1 MLRNYFL
8 TAWRNLWKNKFFSAI
23 NIFGLSLGIAAFL
36 LIANYLRYEYSYDD
50 FHVNKQR
57 LFRVP
62 MKISEIGGKEQ
73 TFAFTYPA
81 VAPAL
86 KKDFPEIEE
95 AIRFRKQ
102 WGVIK
107 KGEIKL
113 VENQAIFFVD
123 RPVFKMFSFQFIRGN
138 AATAF
143 TNLNDV
149 VITESTAEKYFG
161 KEDPVGKTINY
172 RNEDYVVKAILKDPP
187 GNSHLRFNFLFNY
200 EKYVQYAKSFG
211 SDAEGSWGWSDY
223 YTYILLK
230 PGTSPETVEAKLP
243 AFTQRYLGSEMKE
256 RGYNLTFQ
264 LQPIK
269 DIHLRS
275 VYDYEL
281 DGNGNFTYLKYLA
294 IAAFFILFIAWIN
307 YINLSTAKSF
317 DRSKEVGLR
326 KVIGANKLQ
335 LVRQFLA
342 ESAILNLL
350 AIVFAVL
357 IMKFS
362 LPAFSSLVEKQVED
376 LSASGWLFWVFAIGV
391 ALSGSLLAGFYP
403 AFVLSSF
410 KPIQALRISAARSS
424 GHNKNFLRK
433 FLVIVQFTAAI
444 ILIAGAIGYYS
455 QLRFMSTRDL
465 GVNID
470 QTLVLEQS
478 VNQDSSSL
486 HSIQSFINELEAN
499 PSIHTVTAST
509 SVPGGEVGGSAG
521 FAIKNSLAEK
531 RCRVFGIDNKFIDAY
546 GLAIIAGRKFTND
559 QPATDT
565 SRMLNVILNETASK
579 VFGFASPQVA
589 IGQLIDGA
597 GFHCKV
603 IGVVKDY
610 HQESLRQTF
619 DPIVFYPDQEINF
632 GNYSIKYSSADP
644 SSMVAFVKE
653 KWNTRFPD
661 SPFQFVFL
669 DQYFNS
675 QYNNDRLFA
684 TVLTLFTVLAIVIA
698 CLGLF
703 GLSLYTITR
712 RNKEI
717 SIRKVLGATV
727 FEITTLVTKDY
738 MRLVLFAGIV
748 AVPIAWWL
756 LHNWLQDYAFH
767 ITIGWWFFLI
777 PLTLIS
783 LIALG
788 TVLYQSLRA
797 AVANPVKSLKA
808 E

>member
-23 NIFGLSLGIAAFL
+23 NIFGLSVGIASFL
-36 LIANYLRYEYSYDD
+36 LIANYLRFEYSYDD
-50 FHVNKQR
+50 FHVNNDR
-57 LFRVP
+57 LFRIP
-62 MKISEIGGKEQ
+62 MKISEHGGKEQ

-81 VAPAL
+81 VAAAL
-86 KKDFPEIEE
+86 KKDFPEIGETV
-95 AIRFRKQ
+95 RFRKQ

-123 RPVFKMFSFQFIRGN
+123 RSIFKMFSFQFLRGS
-138 AATAF
+138 AVTAF
-143 TNLNDV
+143 TGLNDV
-149 VITESTAEKYFG
+149 VITESTAKKYFG
-161 KEDPVGKTINY
+161 NENAIGKTISY
-172 RNEDYVVKAILKDPP
+172 RNEDYIVKAILKDPP

-211 SDAEGSWGWSDY
+211 SDAEGSWGWSDF

-230 PGTSPETVEAKLP
+230 PGTSREAVEAKLP
-243 AFTQRYLGSEMKE
+243 AFTQRYLGSDMKE
-256 RGYNLTFQ
+256 RSYQLTFQ
-264 LQPIK
+264 LQPLK

-281 DGNGNFTYLKYLA
+281 GGNGNFTYLKYLA
-294 IAAFFILFIAWIN
+294 ISAFFILFIAWIN

-335 LVRQFLA
+335 LIRQFLA
-342 ESAILNLL
+342 ESTILNLL
-350 AIVFAVL
+350 AILLAVL
-357 IMKFS
+357 IMKLS
-362 LPAFSSLVEKQVED
+362 LPSFSSLVEKQVED
-376 LSASGWLFWVFAIGV
+376 LSSSGWQFWVFALGIS
-391 ALSGSLLAGFYP
+391 LFGSLLAGFYP
-403 AFVLSSF
+403 AFILSSF
-410 KPIQALRISAARSS
+410 KPIQALRSSASGSS

-465 GVNID
+465 GVEID

-486 HSIQSFINELEAN
+486 RSIQSFINELEAN
-499 PSIHTVTAST
+499 PAIQTVTAST
-509 SVPGGEVGGSAG
+509 SVPGSEVGGSSG
-521 FAIKNSLAEK
+521 FTVKNSLAEK

-546 GLAIIAGRKFTND
+546 GLSIIAGRKFTND

-565 SRMLNVILNETASK
+565 SRILNIILNETAAK
-579 VFGFASPQVA
+579 VFGFASPQA
-589 IGQLIDGA
+589 SIGQLIDGA

-610 HQESLRQTF
+610 HQESLRQSF

-632 GNYSIKYSSADP
+632 GNYSIKYTSADP
-644 SSMVAFVKE
+644 SSMVTFVKE
-653 KWNTRFPD
+653 KWKTRFPE

-669 DQYFNS
+669 DQYFNE

-684 TVLTLFTVLAIVIA
+684 TVLTLFTVLAILIA

-703 GLSLYTITR
+703 GLSLYTITK

-738 MRLVLFAGIV
+738 MRLVLLAGLV

-777 PLTLIS
+777 PLLVIS